1 MAITALA
8 GLGFLY
14 LIGFCF
20 LAINP
25 REDEPTCAAEKPENS
40 SSV

>member
-25 REDEPTCAAEKPENS
+25 REDEPICGAEKLES
-40 SSV
+40 DSSV